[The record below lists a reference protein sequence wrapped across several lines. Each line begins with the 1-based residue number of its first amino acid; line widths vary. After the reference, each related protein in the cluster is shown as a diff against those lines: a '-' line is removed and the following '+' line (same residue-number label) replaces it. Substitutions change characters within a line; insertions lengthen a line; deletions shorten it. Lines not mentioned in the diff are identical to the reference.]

1 MGQVSINTSMTRA
14 LKSRIKSTAKTVGN
28 IALKSAKWLWVLPPI
43 RSVVLTNVAR
53 FGMGSTAVAIFTAI
67 ADAAAK

>member
-1 MGQVSINTSMTRA
+1 MTRA
-14 LKSRIKSTAKTVGN
+14 IKKLKSTAKTIGG
-28 IALKSAKWLWVLPPI
+28 AAKWLWLLPPV